1 MKRIC
6 VWWLCC
12 LGILGWARAQS
23 VEGQYVH
30 VYNLMQEAEA
40 LRTSGDESS
49 ALTRYLEAQ
58 TALNQIQ
65 KVYPSWNPKVVNFR
79 LQFLENRIAAVSK
92 STPAPAASGAQEA
105 TQSQVVKGTEPTVA
119 DNADLKRE
127 IASLQESVRR
137 LQSEK
142 TILEAKLKEAFS
154 TQPAAIDPG
163 ELAKAQARIQTL
175 LKENELLQA
184 RLEQEQKRTAPS
196 ETEALAAVRAE
207 NELLKKQL
215 AQAQAAATSAPDSSS
230 TELAQQLAAAQA
242 RIAALNSDA
251 EVMRLEKVALEN
263 RLVAARAAQTTP
275 TAKSEIV
282 SRGGAD
288 EQIKELER
296 QRDELYRALERRNAG
311 SVDNARTQQL
321 MTQVNQL
328 TREVESLKARLEVFE
343 AKAIP
348 YSAEELALMAAPKP
362 TPELTA
368 LPSSAS
374 SPSVNGAVA
383 GQGTPGS
390 VMALAARAQQ
400 LFASRQYDKAE
411 EDYLAILRQDEN
423 DPKTLANLAAIQI
436 ELGHLSDAE
445 THLNQAL
452 ALAPDH
458 PHANQLMGY
467 LKFREGKYDEAIAA
481 LNRAAKLNPQ
491 NADIQNYLG
500 VTLSQKGLRGPAEQA
515 FRKAITLNP
524 AHGGAQNNL
533 AVFYASEEPP
543 NIPLARFHYEKAIKA
558 GQPRNPDLEQLFET
572 KAAATKSGVAR

>member
-40 LRTSGDESS
+40 LRASGDEPS

-79 LQFLENRIAAVSK
+79 LQFLENRIAVVSK
-92 STPAPAASGAQEA
+92 STPAPAASSTNEV
-105 TQSQVVKGTEPTVA
+105 TKSQAVNRVETTVA
-119 DNADLKRE
+119 EAADLKRE
-127 IASLQESVRR
+127 IASLQESVRQ
-137 LQSEK
+137 LQLEK

-154 TQPAAIDPG
+154 TQPATIDPG

-215 AQAQAAATSAPDSSS
+215 AQAQAATASAPDSGS

-251 EVMRLEKVALEN
+251 EVMRLEKAALET
-263 RLVAARAAQTTP
+263 RLIAARAAQTTP

-296 QRDELYRALERRNAG
+296 QRDELYRALERRNVG

-368 LPSSAS
+368 LPRPAS

-400 LFASRQYDKAE
+400 RFASRQYDKAE

-436 ELGHLSDAE
+436 ELGRLSEAE

-452 ALAPDH
+452 SLAPDN

-467 LKFREGKYDEAIAA
+467 LKFQEEKYDEAIEA

-558 GQPRNPDLEQLFET
+558 GQPRNPDLERVFET